1 MVDAKMVMGA
11 VVGCGCRRW
20 SVDAVEVFFLT
31 VRLRVLLL
39 VRLCVLLLV
48 LMVLHR
54 FVLTLD
60 SPFGNGILYMYTP
73 R

>member
-31 VRLRVLLL
+31 VRLRVLVWVRVLTLL
-39 VRLCVLLLV
+39 
-48 LMVLHR
+48 VLHR
-54 FVLTLD
+54 FVLTLE
-60 SPFGNGILYMYTP
+60 SPFVNGILYMYTP

>member
-1 MVDAKMVMGA
+1 MVDAKMVMGG
-11 VVGCGCRRW
+11 VVGCGCTRW

-39 VRLCVLLLV
+39 VLL
-48 LMVLHR
+48 VLHR
-54 FVLTLD
+54 FALTVD
-60 SPFGNGILYMYTP
+60 FPFVDGILYMYTP

>member
-1 MVDAKMVMGA
+1 MVMGV

-20 SVDAVEVFFLT
+20 YVDAVEVFFLT
-31 VRLRVLLL
+31 VRLRVLVL
-39 VRLCVLLLV
+39 VLVLL
-48 LMVLHR
+48 VLHR

-60 SPFGNGILYMYTP
+60 FPFVGGIMYMYTP